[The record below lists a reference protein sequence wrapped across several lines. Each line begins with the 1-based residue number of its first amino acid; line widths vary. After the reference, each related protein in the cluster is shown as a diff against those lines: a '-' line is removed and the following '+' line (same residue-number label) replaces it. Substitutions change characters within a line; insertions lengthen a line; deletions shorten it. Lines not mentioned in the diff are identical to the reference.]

1 MTQPQTPNPQP
12 LTPIPHPPSPTDRRR
27 RWRLIL
33 GGGAADGICTA
44 GTGHGN
50 GEGEGFRLGAADQA
64 IDDALSGLYDSDRQ
78 GGLGGSSPKVAR
90 WLGDIRNYFPTSVVK
105 VMQQD
110 ALERLNLRQMLLEPE
125 LLEAVE
131 PDVHLVSNLM
141 SLSGVMPA
149 KTKETARIVVRR
161 VVDDLIRKLENPTRQ
176 AIMGSL
182 NRATRNRRPR
192 HHEIDW
198 NRTIRA
204 NLKHYQPDYRTI
216 IPETRIGFGRK
227 RSALRDIILC
237 VDQSG
242 SMATSVVYAG
252 IFSAVLAS
260 LPAVQTRMVVFD
272 TAVVDLTDLLEDPVE
287 VLFGTQLGGGTD
299 INQAL
304 AYCQSL
310 LRQPQDTILVLI
322 SDLYEGGNVAEM
334 RQRISALVGSGIQFI
349 TLLALNDEGAPC
361 YDHGNTQ
368 FMASLGIPAF
378 ACTPDRFPDLMAAA
392 INRQDL
398 NQWATAQVAAK

>member
-1 MTQPQTPNPQP
+1 MT
-12 LTPIPHPPSPTDRRR
+12 PSTEQLR

-33 GGGAADGICTA
+33 GGGPADGICTP
-44 GTGHGN
+44 GN
-50 GEGEGFRLGAADQA
+50 GNSNGMGGDNLSLGAADQA
-64 IDDALSGLYDSDRQ
+64 MDNALSALYDGDRQ
-78 GGLGGSSPKVAR
+78 GGLGASSPKVAR
-90 WLGDIRNYFPTSVVK
+90 WLGDIRTYFPTSVVK

-131 PDVHLVSNLM
+131 PDVHLVSNLL

-161 VVDDLIRKLENPTRQ
+161 VVEDLIRKLENPTRQ
-176 AIMGSL
+176 AILGSL

-198 NRTIRA
+198 HRTIRA
-204 NLKHYQPDYRTI
+204 NLKHYQPNYRTI

-227 RSALRDIILC
+227 RSALRNIILC

-260 LPAVQTRMVVFD
+260 LPAVQTHLVVFD
-272 TAVVDLTDLLEDPVE
+272 TAVVDLTEQLQDPVE
-287 VLFGTQLGGGTD
+287 VLFGIQLGGGTD

-304 AYCQSL
+304 AYCQGL
-310 LRQPQDTILVLI
+310 VRQPQDTILVLI
-322 SDLYEGGNVAEM
+322 SDLYEGGNQTEM
-334 RQRISALVGSGIQFI
+334 RKRVSALVASGIQFI
-349 TLLALNDEGAPC
+349 TLLALNDDGAPC
-361 YDHGNTQ
+361 YDHDNTQ
-368 FMASLGIPAF
+368 FMTSLNVPAF
-378 ACTPDRFPDLMAAA
+378 ACTPDLFPNLMAAA
-392 INRQDL
+392 ISRQDL
-398 NQWATAQVAAK
+398 QTLGACRSKA